1 MHTTLRK
8 IAAAALVVA
17 PLAIATPAKA
27 AVIQLGFLI
36 DGSGSISSSDWVI
49 IRQGLANAINA
60 IPVGGAN
67 TYEVSVVQFD
77 DNATTYAQASNILL
91 TNATVRGNLASFIN
105 ALTQEGGDTNYQ
117 AAFTAMADVLDNTNP
132 TGALTSYVNFA
143 TDGEPNTCGTT
154 SPVST
159 TTAAAVAC
167 GITGFST
174 LLALDV
180 ENVSVE
186 GINITPAAALML
198 QTNFCYPGPCD
209 TTSPYNFPDQGFY
222 IGVANATEYAAAL
235 ANKIQ
240 IITGQVPEP
249 GSLAL
254 LGAGLLGLALGRRRR
269 LA

>member
-1 MHTTLRK
+1 MLTRLRK
-8 IAAAALVVA
+8 LAIAAAFAA
-17 PLAIATPAKA
+17 PLAVATPVKA
-27 AVIQLGFLI
+27 ETIQLGFIL
-36 DGSGSISSSDWVI
+36 DGSGSILASEWQI
-49 IRQGLANAINA
+49 IRQGLANAISA

-91 TNATVRGNLASFIN
+91 TNTTVRGNLAAFIN
-105 ALTQEGGDTNYQ
+105 ALPQQGGSTNYQ
-117 AAFTAMADVLDNTNP
+117 AAFTAMAGVLDNTNP
-132 TGALTSYVNFA
+132 NGTLTSYVNFA
-143 TDGEPNTCGTT
+143 TDGEPNTCGLG
-154 SPVST
+154 PVT
-159 TTAAAVAC
+159 QPGLAASIAC
-167 GITGFST
+167 GLTGFNA

-186 GINITPAAALML
+186 GIGITAANATML

-222 IGVANATEYAAAL
+222 IGVANATEYAAAV

-254 LGAGLLGLALGRRRR
+254 LGAGLLGLALRRRKV
-269 LA
+269 A